1 MTDFVELTKNDD
13 WAHRPGPQKID
24 GYLDNTLLFLNPDPA
39 QDESAERTTI
49 VAGKE
54 SLSPQSTNEAAE
66 ELTKP
71 HFAQAMVWPYHS
83 VLERRATPFLAAGL
97 SALFIGPYIMPD
109 AAFSAYLLS
118 GYVGGIA
125 TYQASR
131 SINRGEPSTTPI
143 QKFIA
148 SKEPQ
153 ESNASSVQTLEDA
166 GALAPAFD
174 LADEI
179 DQHLRVL

>member
-13 WAHRPGPQKID
+13 WAHRPGPQKIE
-24 GYLDNTLLFLNPDPA
+24 GYLDNTLLFLNPDPT
-39 QDESAERTTI
+39 QDERPERTTI

-66 ELTKP
+66 ELSKP
-71 HFAQAMVWPYHS
+71 HFAQAMLWPYHS
-83 VLERRATPFLAAGL
+83 VLEQRATPFLTAGIT
-97 SALFIGPYIMPD
+97 ALFVGPYIMPN
-109 AAFSAYLLS
+109 AAFSAYFLS

-131 SINRGEPSTTPI
+131 TINKGEISTTPI

-148 SKEPQ
+148 AKEPQ
-153 ESNASSVQTLEDA
+153 ESNTSSVQTLPDA
-166 GALAPAFD
+166 GPLASAYD
-174 LADEI
+174 VSDQI